1 MSSHKVVNPALLPAP
16 RGFSHGVLATGGRT
30 LFVAGQIGC
39 DANGVVVASDLV
51 MQFERAL
58 ENIMAV
64 VREAGGTPLSVTRLN
79 IYVTDVLEYRGR
91 LKGLGQAWQR
101 VMGKHYPAVSLL
113 EVKSLFDRGA
123 RIELEA
129 TAVV

>member
-1 MSSHKVVNPALLPAP
+1 MSAHKLVNPGALPAP
-16 RGFSHGVLATGGRT
+16 KGFSHGVLASGSRT

-39 DANGVVVASDLV
+39 DANGVVVDSDLV
-51 MQFERAL
+51 VQFERAL
-58 ENIMAV
+58 ENVVAV
-64 VREAGGTPLSVTRLN
+64 VREAGGVAASVTRLT
-79 IYVTDVLEYRGR
+79 IYVTDALEYRGR

-101 VMGKHYPAVSLL
+101 VMGKHYPAISLL

-129 TAVV
+129 TAVL